1 MTLFH
6 PINFKKMEEKKE
18 NPAQENV
25 AVEKKET
32 VKVCFPPYWEKR
44 RKRLKKEFI
53 QKLQDSANSE
63 VIASDE
69 FGEYRAGTFLHKAA
83 IVSVQKENEMWSLHV
98 VSEEFISSR
107 LVEEIRYK
115 FLPDNLLMAQ
125 LYGTREEAKMLK
137 GVVLYEIPQPK
148 EEEAK

>member
-32 VKVCFPPYWEKR
+32 VKVCFPPYWERR

-83 IVSVQKENEMWSLHV
+83 IVTVKREDGIWSLHV
-98 VSEEFISSR
+98 MSQEFISFL

-115 FLPDNLLMAQ
+115 FLPDDLLMAQ
-125 LYGTREEAKMLK
+125 LYGSRDEKQLN
-137 GVVLYEIPQPK
+137 GVLLYEIPKPTN
-148 EEEAK
+148 EEAK

>member
-1 MTLFH
+1 
-6 PINFKKMEEKKE
+6 MENQNE

-25 AVEKKET
+25 AVEKSVRKAY
-32 VKVCFPPYWEKR
+32 FPPYWEKR
-44 RKRLKKEFI
+44 RKKLKKEFI

-83 IVSVQKENEMWSLHV
+83 IVTVKREEGIWSLHV
-98 VSEEFISSR
+98 MSEEFISFL

-115 FLPDNLLMAQ
+115 FLPDDLLMAQ
-125 LYGTREEAKMLK
+125 LYGSRKEAKSLK
-137 GVVLYEIPQPK
+137 GIVLYEIPRNAK
-148 EEEAK
+148 EEAK